1 MHNDEK
7 QLYESS
13 RRERLATLT
22 LTGLTLA
29 FLAIA
34 GYYTP
39 AVLAAVIH

>member
-1 MHNDEK
+1 MHNDDTP
-7 QLYESS
+7 LYEPSS
-13 RRERLATLT
+13 REWLATLT

-29 FLAIA
+29 VLAIA